1 MKKILSILFCIC
13 SFVTFPFTEVNTK
26 VYSKAMKKDI
36 PITVVLP
43 SGYSNSKKYNT
54 IYVLHGWSGS
64 NRNYPE
70 KTSIGKL
77 SDEFGIVYI
86 SPDGNY
92 DSWYID
98 SPLKKDSKYYTFVSK
113 ELVEYVDNNYSVY
126 KEKEHRAITGLS
138 MGGFG
143 AFYIGIKNQ
152 NVFGNI
158 GSMSGGMDPEQYKG
172 NWGIDKVLNS
182 NWFEYNIK
190 DIAHQL
196 IGTKSNIIIDCGVDD
211 FFIEP
216 NRELH
221 KKLLELNIKHEYT
234 ERPGAHTWE
243 YWDNSIKSQ
252 TYFFNQMF
260 NRK

>member
-1 MKKILSILFCIC
+1 MKKIIAFLLFLC
-13 SFVTFPFTEVNTK
+13 SLLGFAFVEQDIK
-26 VYSKAMKKDI
+26 IYSKSMRKDI
-36 PITVVLP
+36 PVTVILP
-43 SGYSNSKKYNT
+43 KGYSAGKSYNT
-54 IYVLHGWSGS
+54 IYVLHGWSG
-64 NRNYPE
+64 NNKNYPE

-77 SDEFGIVYI
+77 ADQYNIIYV

-98 SPLKKDSKYYTFVSK
+98 SP
-113 ELVEYVDNNYSVY
+113 
-126 KEKEHRAITGLS
+126 

-143 AFYIGIKNQ
+143 AFYIGSKNQ
-152 NVFGNI
+152 DVFGNI
-158 GSMSGGMDPEQYKG
+158 GSMSGGMNPEQYKG
-172 NWGIDKVLNS
+172 NWGIEKVLNS
-182 NWFEYNIK
+182 DWKEYNIK
-190 DIAHQL
+190 DISHQL

>member
-1 MKKILSILFCIC
+1 MKKIIAFLLFLC
-13 SFVTFPFTEVNTK
+13 SLLGFAFVEQDIK
-26 VYSKAMKKDI
+26 IYSKSMRKDI
-36 PITVVLP
+36 PVTVILP
-43 SGYSNSKKYNT
+43 KGYSAGKSYNT
-54 IYVLHGWSGS
+54 IYVLHGWSG
-64 NRNYPE
+64 NNKNYPE

-77 SDEFGIVYI
+77 ADQYNIIYV

-98 SPLKKDSKYYTFVSK
+98 SPIKKDSKYYTFVSK
-113 ELVEYVDNNYSVY
+113 ELVNYIDTNYTTS
-126 KEKEHRAITGLS
+126 KTKEHRAITGLS

-152 NVFGNI
+152 DVFGNI

-172 NWGIDKVLNS
+172 NWGIEKVLNS
-182 NWFEYNIK
+182 DWKEYNIK
-190 DIAHQL
+190 DISHQL

-221 KKLLELNIKHEYT
+221 KKLLELNIKHEYI

-260 NRK
+260 NQK